1 MRFND
6 KKTSIVLIKHPCTVR
21 YNWITQLTSAHCTSS
36 QRQHTSEAHVR
47 FVQNNITAL
56 KTPNKKQLQQI

>member
-1 MRFND
+1 
-6 KKTSIVLIKHPCTVR
+6 VLIKHPCTVR

-36 QRQHTSEAHVR
+36 QRHHTSEAHVR